1 MERLSHLEISLKELG
16 SEPKFSPV
24 PTTDADA
31 STHPLYP
38 GAHVVDVGASVAP
51 PHADAH
57 QVEREIAEHH
67 DHLSMVPVFQE
78 GKVTVG
84 EAREQRKMS
93 FACSGACCGTDQPKK
108 IENAEKKV
116 PKQFKHEVE
125 MDDHQVPVDE
135 LAARLKS
142 SVAAGLTSAIA
153 QQKLQ
158 EFGPNALTPPK
169 TTPEWVKI
177 MKAYFEGFFI
187 MLWIAVILCFLAY
200 GLDRRD
206 NGDAAD
212 LSNLYLAGALLI
224 TIIATGTYG
233 YLQDRSSSKL
243 MEGFQSLLPSLATV
257 TRDGKKCEINARDL
271 VPGDVVHVVG
281 GNKIPADIRVVE
293 CSNFKVDN
301 SSLTGESEPQSRS
314 AECTDNNPF
323 ETKNLAFFGTLAV
336 EGSATGIVI
345 MTGDSSMIGRI
356 ASLASNVEDQ
366 TSTLD
371 KEVHHFIRI
380 IMICA
385 VIVGAV
391 FCGIGFTVWNPI
403 YTLVFGIGIVVAM
416 VPEGMVA
423 TVLVSLSVA
432 AKRMAQKNVLIKK
445 LQFVETLGSC
455 NVICSDKTGTLTQN
469 RMTVVSFYY
478 DRRHISA
485 RKGSPGEPFK
495 PEDPSFQMTYKCMA
509 LNSKATFVPDDMS
522 LPIEDRRTL
531 GDATET
537 GLIRFC
543 EAVEPLDPFRARFT
557 KVCEVP
563 FNSKYKYAISI
574 TTEKT
579 DSAVQRRGRFTLWMK
594 GAPEKIIERCA
605 TIMQN
610 GVATPLSEEVRKQL
624 NDAYEEIG
632 GRGERVIGLAYLDLD
647 EITYPASYKFDPEQ
661 QNFPND
667 GLTFLGLASL
677 IDPPRDTVP
686 HAIERCHTAGIR
698 VIMVTGDH
706 PITAR
711 AIARQVGIIR
721 SDTVDDIAKRRGIPK
736 EQVTDPVH
744 AVVVPG
750 WEISALSDQ
759 DWDRVLSCDQI
770 VFARTTP
777 QHKLII
783 VEELQKRGN
792 IVAMTGDGVNDS
804 PSLKK
809 ADIGVAMGITGSDV
823 SKEAAKVTCNY
834 N

>member
-1 MERLSHLEISLKELG
+1 MGRHHDLDAELTAIG
-16 SEPKFSPV
+16 PEPKHLPGAV
-24 PTTDADA
+24 PDESDD
-31 STHPLYP
+31 SSSRPLHP
-38 GAHVVDVGASVAP
+38 GAHVVDVGVALPP

-57 QVEREIAEHH
+57 QVEHEIAQHH

-84 EAREQRKMS
+84 EAREQRRMS
-93 FACSGACCGTDQPKK
+93 FDQPKK
-108 IENAEKKV
+108 IEIAEKKV
-116 PKQFKHEVE
+116 PTQFKHEVD
-125 MDDHQVPVDE
+125 MDEHQVAVDE

-142 SVAAGLTSAIA
+142 SVAAGLTSAAA
-153 QQKLQ
+153 QQKLA
-158 EFGPNALTPPK
+158 EVGPNSLTPPK

-187 MLWIAVILCFLAY
+187 MLWIAVVLCFLAY

-224 TIIATGTYG
+224 TIISTGTYG
-233 YLQDRSSSKL
+233 YLQDRSSNKL
-243 MEGFQSLLPSLATV
+243 MEGFQNLLPSLATV

-271 VPGDVVHVVG
+271 VPGDIVHVVG

-293 CSNFKVDN
+293 CSHFKVDN
-301 SSLTGESEPQSRS
+301 SSLTGEAEPQSRS
-314 AECTDNNPF
+314 PECTDNNPF

-356 ASLASNVEDQ
+356 ASLASNVGDQ
-366 TSTLD
+366 PSTLD

-445 LQFVETLGSC
+445 LQFVDC

-495 PEDPSFQMTYKCMA
+495 PTDPSFQMAYKCMA
-509 LNSKATFVPDDMS
+509 LNSKATFVPDDMN

-543 EAVEPLDPFRARFT
+543 EAVEPLDAFRARFS

-563 FNSKYKYAISI
+563 FNSKYKYAMSI
-574 TTEKT
+574 TTERT
-579 DSAVQRRGRFTLWMK
+579 DAAVQRRGRFTLWMK

-610 GVATPLSEEVRKQL
+610 GVAVPLSEEVRKQL
-624 NDAYEEIG
+624 NEAYEEIG
-632 GRGERVIGLAYLDLD
+632 GRGERVIGLAYL
-647 EITYPASYKFDPEQ
+647 E
-661 QNFPND
+661 
-667 GLTFLGLASL
+667 
-677 IDPPRDTVP
+677 
-686 HAIERCHTAGIR
+686 
-698 VIMVTGDH
+698 
-706 PITAR
+706 
-711 AIARQVGIIR
+711 
-721 SDTVDDIAKRRGIPK
+721 
-736 EQVTDPVH
+736 
-744 AVVVPG
+744 
-750 WEISALSDQ
+750 
-759 DWDRVLSCDQI
+759 
-770 VFARTTP
+770 
-777 QHKLII
+777 
-783 VEELQKRGN
+783 
-792 IVAMTGDGVNDS
+792 
-804 PSLKK
+804 
-809 ADIGVAMGITGSDV
+809 
-823 SKEAAKVTCNY
+823 
-834 N
+834 